1 MSKQEEKEL
10 KFRTDYEEGMH
21 QSVESFLNAIKQSPS
36 MYHSTRLSYLRN
48 FVSFV
53 NRNEETF
60 SSCSGD
66 DTIELPVPRGPDAT
80 EGYVK
85 ALTELKSG
93 MDILGFG
100 GTPILIVYSTE
111 TENYNEVTNLTNE
124 KQRVKLTQMRLVDG
138 SGDQIHTRL
147 AVNLAEMGRC
157 LKRGDKVRLDSYT
170 ELRYRVNPESPR
182 MPALFVHAL
191 SRVGN
196 VPLPDDDIKPPLP
209 IAVVCPIAHLD
220 DYEPSSEYIIDPRK
234 DEKPTCTDEC
244 RHCAVYG
251 IRFLKCVVELIPV
264 KDRNLATIK
273 EDCYFAT
280 DDIDD
285 MPNNH
290 KRNMLY
296 WWYATNVF
304 SISGKGKR
312 GKLPVCLEYAI
323 REMYPNPEGVPYR
336 GHRDQKKN

>member
-1 MSKQEEKEL
+1 MSDQELKEL
-10 KFRTDYEEGMH
+10 KLRTEIEEGIH
-21 QSVESFLNAIKQSPS
+21 QSVMTLLEAIKNNPNMYQSP
-36 MYHSTRLSYLRN
+36 RLLYLRN
-48 FVSFV
+48 FVSYV
-53 NRNEETF
+53 SRHEDTF

-66 DTIELPVPRGPDAT
+66 DTIELAVPRGPDAT

-100 GTPILIVYSTE
+100 VPPILIVYSTE

-182 MPALFVHAL
+182 MPALFVHAI

-196 VPLPDDDIKPPLP
+196 VPLPDDSIKPPLP

-290 KRNMLY
+290 KRNMVY

-323 REMYPNPEGVPYR
+323 REMYPNPEGVPYK
-336 GHRDQKKN
+336 GHCDQKKN

>member
-10 KFRTDYEEGMH
+10 KLRTDYEEGMH
-21 QSVESFLNAIKQSPS
+21 QSVETLLTAIKQSPN
-36 MYHSTRLSYLRN
+36 MYQSPRLKYLRD

-60 SSCSGD
+60 SLCSGD

-85 ALTELKSG
+85 TLTELKSG

-100 GTPILIVYSTE
+100 VPPILIVYSTE
-111 TENYNEVTNLTNE
+111 TENYNEVTNIPNE

-170 ELRYRVNPESPR
+170 ELHYRVNPESPR
-182 MPALFVHAL
+182 MPALFVHAI

-196 VPLPDDDIKPPLP
+196 VSLPDDSIKPPLP

-220 DYEPSSEYIIDPRK
+220 DFEPSSEYIIDPRK
-234 DEKPTCTDEC
+234 DKKPTCTDEC

-264 KDRNLATIK
+264 KDRNLPTIK

-285 MPNNH
+285 MPNNL
-290 KRNMLY
+290 KRN
-296 WWYATNVF
+296 
-304 SISGKGKR
+304 I
-312 GKLPVCLEYAI
+312 
-323 REMYPNPEGVPYR
+323 
-336 GHRDQKKN
+336 

>member
-10 KFRTDYEEGMH
+10 KLRADYEEGLH
-21 QSVESFLNAIKQSPS
+21 QSMETFLDAIKHSPS
-36 MYHSTRLSYLRN
+36 MYQSTRLSYLRN

-100 GTPILIVYSTE
+100 GKPILIVYSTE

-124 KQRVKLTQMRLVDG
+124 KQRVKLTQLRLVDG

-147 AVNLAEMGRC
+147 AVNLAETGRC
-157 LKRGDKVRLDSYT
+157 LKSGDKVRLDSYT
-170 ELRYRVNPESPR
+170 ELHYRVNPESPR

-191 SRVGN
+191 SRLGN
-196 VPLPDDDIKPPLP
+196 VPLPDDSIKPPLP
-209 IAVVCPIAHLD
+209 IAVVRPIDHLD
-220 DYEPSSEYIIDPRK
+220 EYEPSSEYIIDPRK

-273 EDCYFAT
+273 EDLLC
-280 DDIDD
+280 
-285 MPNNH
+285 N
-290 KRNMLY
+290 
-296 WWYATNVF
+296 
-304 SISGKGKR
+304 
-312 GKLPVCLEYAI
+312 E
-323 REMYPNPEGVPYR
+323 
-336 GHRDQKKN
+336 

>member
-1 MSKQEEKEL
+1 MSVQEKKEL
-10 KFRTDYEEGMH
+10 KLRTDIEEGIH
-21 QSVESFLNAIKQSPS
+21 QSLESLLDAIKANPS
-36 MYHSTRLSYLRN
+36 MYSSPRLLYLRN
-48 FVSFV
+48 FVGFV
-53 NRNEETF
+53 SRHEDTF
-60 SSCSGD
+60 SLCSGD
-66 DTIELPVPRGPDAT
+66 DTIELAVPRGPNAT

-85 ALTELKSG
+85 TLTELKSG
-93 MDILGFG
+93 ADLLGWG
-100 GTPILIVYSTE
+100 GKPVLIVYSVE

-124 KQRVKLTQMRLVDG
+124 KQRVKLTQLRLVDG

-170 ELRYRVNPESPR
+170 ELRYRVNPQSPR

-191 SRVGN
+191 SRLGN
-196 VPLPDDDIKPPLP
+196 VPLPDDSINKPIPITVVLP
-209 IAVVCPIAHLD
+209 TEHND
-220 DYEPSSEYIIDPRK
+220 EYEPSSEPIIDPRK
-234 DEKPTCTDEC
+234 DAKPKCTDEC
-244 RHCAVYG
+244 RCCAVYG
-251 IRFLKCVVELIPV
+251 IRFLRCVCEVIPV
-264 KDRNLATIK
+264 KDRNLTTIK

-304 SISGKGKR
+304 SISGKGNR

-323 REMYPNPEGVPYR
+323 RELYPNPDGVPYK
-336 GHRDQKKN
+336 GHRGQKK

>member
-10 KFRTDYEEGMH
+10 KLRTDYEEGMH
-21 QSVESFLNAIKQSPS
+21 QSMETLLDAIKQSPS
-36 MYHSTRLSYLRN
+36 MYQSTRLSYLRD

-60 SSCSGD
+60 SLCSGD

-100 GTPILIVYSTE
+100 GKPILIVYSTE

-124 KQRVKLTQMRLVDG
+124 KQRVKLTHLRLVDG

-147 AVNLAEMGRC
+147 AVNLAETGRC
-157 LKRGDKVRLDSYT
+157 LKSGDKVRLDSYT

-191 SRVGN
+191 SRLGN
-196 VPLPDDDIKPPLP
+196 VPFHDDSIKPPLP
-209 IAVVCPIAHLD
+209 IAVVRPIDHLD
-220 DYEPSSEYIIDPRK
+220 EYEPSSEYIIDPSK

-285 MPNNH
+285 MPNNL
-290 KRNMLY
+290 KRN
-296 WWYATNVF
+296 
-304 SISGKGKR
+304 I
-312 GKLPVCLEYAI
+312 
-323 REMYPNPEGVPYR
+323 
-336 GHRDQKKN
+336 

>member
-124 KQRVKLTQMRLVDG
+124 KQSEKFFKAAQ
-138 SGDQIHTRL
+138 S
-147 AVNLAEMGRC
+147 
-157 LKRGDKVRLDSYT
+157 T
-170 ELRYRVNPESPR
+170 EGETLLESR
-182 MPALFVHAL
+182 
-191 SRVGN
+191 
-196 VPLPDDDIKPPLP
+196 I
-209 IAVVCPIAHLD
+209 
-220 DYEPSSEYIIDPRK
+220 
-234 DEKPTCTDEC
+234 
-244 RHCAVYG
+244 
-251 IRFLKCVVELIPV
+251 
-264 KDRNLATIK
+264 
-273 EDCYFAT
+273 
-280 DDIDD
+280 
-285 MPNNH
+285 
-290 KRNMLY
+290 
-296 WWYATNVF
+296 F
-304 SISGKGKR
+304 S
-312 GKLPVCLEYAI
+312 
-323 REMYPNPEGVPYR
+323 
-336 GHRDQKKN
+336 H